1 MNSLHQF
8 LLCFLKLHVKLVWS
22 DYRSQDQPCKIH
34 NLEKNVFYI
43 LNMIKQVENYSHIV
57 TILQIIVFV
66 KISKMRYEFG
76 LL

>member
-1 MNSLHQF
+1 
-8 LLCFLKLHVKLVWS
+8 
-22 DYRSQDQPCKIH
+22 
-34 NLEKNVFYI
+34 
-43 LNMIKQVENYSHIV
+43 MIKQVENYSHIV